1 MELHKRTN
9 ERSGHHSSITHVHLI
24 FLKKLCSSAVFAVSF
39 TFSLFIEWGDAE
51 KFWLFYNNY
60 MDNQLIFLSVIIT
73 PYSLWIKNPVVI
85 TARKRSL
92 KQGNVF
98 TGVCLSTGAGVGFP
112 ACITGHTTSIR
123 WGGGA
128 VGFPACITG
137 HMTSIWGCLHPGGL
151 HLGCMPTGELGG
163 SASREVYLQGGV
175 GQTPLPELKKQA
187 VPILLECFL
196 VWSIK
201 NNSRVALT

>member
-1 MELHKRTN
+1 MELHKPTN
-9 ERSGHHSSITHVHLI
+9 ERPGHHSSITHVHLI
-24 FLKKLCSSAVFAVSF
+24 FLKKLCSSSVFAVSF

-51 KFWLFYNNY
+51 KFWLFCDNY

-112 ACITGHTTSIR
+112 ACTRGSASGVSANR
-123 WGGGA
+123 RVGGG
-128 VGFPACITG
+128 
-137 HMTSIWGCLHPGGL
+137 LHPGRSTYRVGGL
-151 HLGCMPTGELGG
+151 GRPP
-163 SASREVYLQGGV
+163 SR
-175 GQTPLPELKKQA
+175 
-187 VPILLECFL
+187 
-196 VWSIK
+196 
-201 NNSRVALT
+201 N